1 MSETD
6 DGPSSEEASIQRQW
20 RQRMRTLDALAG
32 GIAQNMGDLL
42 RAAKGQL
49 ETVREAS
56 PEDNITQ
63 DALDQALTNLDE
75 VTALVEH
82 LLVLSEEE
90 AEGAEEEV
98 DVVAL
103 VQEVLSLVGS
113 SFPTEFTLRTRF
125 DEDCRVVGVS
135 SQLQHLVANLVTSAG
150 ARMEGREEEQPT
162 VLDVSVRKVDADPAL
177 AEEYLHV
184 EPGTYVH
191 LGVSSTAEEKAQ
203 REGKALG
210 TTAVVN
216 EDDVDLSSTYETVSA
231 HDGTMTVRD
240 EPGEGIIYNVFLP
253 SASEGDDPASAAS
266 PDPADSASSLHV
278 LVVDD
283 DRTVRALEEMRLSK
297 LGHEVVVRSR
307 PQEALAAVQGDLDA
321 FDVIL
326 LDYHMPNMNGL
337 ELAHVLREEGCE
349 ASVVLITGLSAQ
361 VSEAKAR
368 VVGIDHFL
376 RKPVESADLRDL
388 LARLGD

>member
-1 MSETD
+1 MSGTD
-6 DGPSSEEASIQRQW
+6 DSPSSGEESAQRQK
-20 RQRMRTLDALAG
+20 RQRMRTLDTLAG

-42 RAAKGQL
+42 RSAKGQL
-49 ETVREAS
+49 ETIREAS
-56 PEDNITQ
+56 PEHDITQ

-90 AEGAEEEV
+90 AEGAEEEI
-98 DVVAL
+98 DVMAL
-103 VQEVLSLVGS
+103 VQEVLSLVGP
-113 SFPTEFTLRTRF
+113 SFPTEFTMRTRF

-162 VLDVSVRKVDADPAL
+162 VLDVSVREVDADPTL

-191 LGVSSTAEEKAQ
+191 LGVSSTAEERAQ

-210 TTAVVN
+210 TTTVVN
-216 EDDVDLSSTYETVSA
+216 EDDVDLSSTYEIVSA
-231 HDGTMTVRD
+231 HGGTMTVRD

-253 SASEGDDPASAAS
+253 SASDASPSPTAS
-266 PDPADSASSLHV
+266 PDPAGSASSLRV

-297 LGHEVVVRSR
+297 LGHEVVARSR
-307 PQEALAAVQGDLDA
+307 PQEALTVVREDLEA

-388 LARLGD
+388 LAQLDQ